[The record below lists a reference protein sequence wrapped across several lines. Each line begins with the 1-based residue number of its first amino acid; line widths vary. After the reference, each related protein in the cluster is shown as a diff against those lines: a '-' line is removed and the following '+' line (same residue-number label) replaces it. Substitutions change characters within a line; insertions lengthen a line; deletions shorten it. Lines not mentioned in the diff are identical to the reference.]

1 MTCSFDL
8 RRAPGPVWGTSFA
21 VLAAALSLAASPA
34 SAQDTV
40 PQSDTSSR
48 DQDIVVTAQF
58 RSQRLQDV
66 PIAITALS
74 GDSLE
79 ARSQTA
85 LTDLRAPNL
94 KIEQPVASQGPA
106 AQIFIRGVGQYDS
119 NFSFEPGVGVYIDDV
134 YYATLFGNQ
143 FKLLDLDRVEVLR
156 GPQGTLA
163 GQNSIGGAL
172 KLYSKKPSGDGG
184 GYVEAETGRFNLM
197 NVRAAGD
204 LTIVPDK
211 MFARITGMGQH
222 VTGYVD
228 RVDYKCTHPSSPLPT
243 YAASGD
249 GCLLGHEGGGNEIG
263 ARAQLRILPADNLE
277 VNLSADYY
285 MMRGDP
291 GTSILIE
298 ALPAAA
304 PVVNGVTFG
313 PAFEAPDHYTSYAT
327 YRGTAISGYTARP
340 ASDLTSWGV
349 SGSLEYSFTD
359 AIKLTS
365 ITAYRSAH
373 GYFSEDNDVSPIPKS
388 ETQYSPR
395 QNQFTQELRL
405 NLGIGELADLTIG
418 GFYYKGD
425 ALNAFRALVASTNAD
440 SLGADTI
447 KSRSQS
453 AFLHAVVHVTDRL
466 NLTGGLRYTEDRK
479 TYTFVR
485 HTPDGSYS
493 ASVTPINGQ
502 SGTFDKGVWDFRAVA
517 DYRWSSHFFTYV
529 QFSTGFKGGGVNPR
543 VFFQNQIVPFD
554 EEKLRAYEAGFKGDL
569 FDRRLRFSVAG
580 FFNDYSGLQGRTT
593 TAFFNINLPVQPD
606 PTLPNY
612 NPVGGTSPAAV
623 YLNVGDIHQKGFE
636 LEATLTPVRRLE
648 IDGSLSYLDGHYV
661 SLLPQAIASGLTLD
675 MELPFAPKWQ
685 ASAGIQYALPFA
697 GGTLTPRLDYVYQSS
712 SFAAAVNHPR
722 NLLEPRNVFNARI
735 AYRTGDGDWEAALA
749 ITNLTNDFYY
759 YSKSDI
765 LGAGGYVTG
774 SPARPRQWSLSLK
787 RNF

>member
-1 MTCSFDL
+1 MTGSFD
-8 RRAPGPVWGTSFA
+8 RGKSPCTVWGVSLI
-21 VLAAALSLAASPA
+21 VLACALSLASPA
-34 SAQDTV
+34 AAQDARSKDDAPAAT
-40 PQSDTSSR
+40 
-48 DQDIVVTAQF
+48 DQEIVVTAQF
-58 RSQRLQDV
+58 RNQRLQDV
-66 PIAITALS
+66 PLAITALS

-79 ARSQTA
+79 ARSQTS

-184 GYVEAETGRFNLM
+184 GYVELGTGSFNLM
-197 NVRAAGD
+197 SLRAAGD
-204 LTIVPDK
+204 ITVVPDK
-211 MFARITGMGQH
+211 VFARISGMGQH

-228 RVDYKCTHPSSPLPT
+228 RVDYKCTHPASALPT
-243 YAASGD
+243 YATD
-249 GCLLGHEGGGNEIG
+249 GNSCLLGHQGGGNEVG
-263 ARAQLRILPADNLE
+263 GRAQLRMLPVDGLE
-277 VNLSADYY
+277 INLSADYY

-298 ALPAAA
+298 ALAAAA
-304 PVVNGVTFG
+304 PVVNGVTYG
-313 PAFEAPDHYTSYAT
+313 PAFLAPDHYTSYAT
-327 YRGTAISGYTARP
+327 YRGTATSGYTARP

-349 SGSLEYSFTD
+349 AGSFEYSFSD

-365 ITAYRSAH
+365 ITAYRSAN
-373 GYFSEDNDVSPIPKS
+373 GYFAEDNDVSPIPKS

-395 QNQFTQELRL
+395 QNQFTQEVRL
-405 NLGIGELADLTIG
+405 NVGVGKLADVTVG

-447 KSRSQS
+447 KSRTRS
-453 AFLHAVVHVTDRL
+453 AFAHAVVHVTDKL
-466 NLTGGLRYTEDRK
+466 NLTGGVRYTEDRK

-485 HTPDGSYS
+485 RTPDGSYS

-569 FDRRLRFSVAG
+569 FDRRLRFSVAA
-580 FFNDYSGLQGRTT
+580 FRNSYSGLQSRTT
-593 TAFFNINLPVQPD
+593 TAFFNVNLPVQPD
-606 PTLPNY
+606 STLPNY

-623 YLNVGDIHQKGFE
+623 YLNAGDIRQKGFE
-636 LEATLTPVRRLE
+636 AEATLTPVEGLE
-648 IDGSLSYLDGHYV
+648 IDGSLSYLKGHYV
-661 SLLPQAIASGLTLD
+661 NLLPQAVASGLTLS
-675 MELPFAPKWQ
+675 MKLPFAPEWQ
-685 ASAGIQYALPFA
+685 ANAGIQYALPFA
-697 GGTLTPRLDYVYQSS
+697 GGTLTPRLDYVYQST
-712 SFAAAVNHPR
+712 SFASAVNHPR
-722 NLLEPRNVFNARI
+722 NLLEARNVFNARL
-735 AYRTGDGDWEAALA
+735 AYRTGDGNWEAAVA
-749 ITNLTNDFYY
+749 VTNITNDFYY
-759 YSKSDI
+759 YSKNDI